1 MGGEIF
7 ILKVIK
13 KFLNELF
20 QKYEILIEA
29 DEELVTSAKVT
40 KTLTEYANKNN
51 MSLSILE
58 EGLMPVIKL
67 NDKIYNVR
75 LNNDILPIY
84 YYLSNPYY
92 NTLIYYN
99 MDNKRL
105 YLYPKNDDQYIIKEE
120 LNYSSFFI
128 FTIYKIKLIMYNKY
142 II

>member
-20 QKYEILIEA
+20 QRCEILIEA
-29 DEELVTSAKVT
+29 DEELVTSAKVI

-51 MSLSILE
+51 MSLLILE

-105 YLYPKNDDQYIIKEE
+105 SLYPKNDD
-120 LNYSSFFI
+120 
-128 FTIYKIKLIMYNKY
+128 
-142 II
+142 